1 MSGALSGDGVLFK
14 HHWPKI
20 LSQYTGNTDYT
31 IMFNIDLLLVK
42 ILFYNWYWLQWLYFK
57 WKPVSAPLKNNRSQ
71 PWPTSRHSGGSR
83 NFKTR
88 GRGPGAVKFLG
99 LGFVLMSLHTCPV
112 RLSWI
117 RLWDREVNIISKR
130 VKFYVPVYFVSIL
143 LLADNPNSPPPL
155 YVTMGR
161 IQGSWR
167 VRTPLP
173 PYLFAEP

>member
-1 MSGALSGDGVLFK
+1 MSGALSGYVVLFC

-57 WKPVSAPLKNNRSQ
+57 WKPVSAPLKNNRSLPFGK

-88 GRGPGAVKFLG
+88 WRGPGAVKFLG
-99 LGFVLMSLHTCPV
+99 LGFVLMSLHTCPA

-117 RLWDREVNIISKR
+117 RLRQGSQHHFKKSK
-130 VKFYVPVYFVSIL
+130 IL
-143 LLADNPNSPPPL
+143 RSSLLCLHSVIGWQSL

-173 PYLFAEP
+173 PYFFAEH